1 MARAPDA
8 RTEQARKLF
17 QEGRKLIEIAQLL
30 DIPEGTIRSWKNRY
44 KWDNGNATLQKRKR
58 NVAKRKGGQPHN
70 QNATGHGGTG
80 PPGNKNAVT
89 TGEFE
94 APLFDCLDE
103 EERRL
108 AESVPEDKR
117 ILQIQEIRLL
127 TVRERRMLRR
137 IEAIRESVERL
148 DSGEPAGEMTLV
160 SVEISEKDE
169 KKKYEGKLGQIQ
181 AIEEALTRVQA
192 RKQRAIES
200 LHKFGFDDSQI
211 GLERKR
217 VEMAARAAGE
227 TEDEEE
233 PDDGFLDALN
243 GSGDWKDWD
252 QKDEE
257 TETDI

>member
-1 MARAPDA
+1 LARAPDPRIEKA
-8 RTEQARKLF
+8 KAMYLK
-17 QEGRKLIEIAQLL
+17 GRKLIEIARDL
-30 DIPEGTIRSWKNRY
+30 DLPEGTVRRWKSTHKWESERSDRSNERSVKNR
-44 KWDNGNATLQKRKR
+44 
-58 NVAKRKGGQPHN
+58 GGQPGN
-70 QNATGHGGTG
+70 QNAIGHGGTG
-80 PPGNKNAVT
+80 PQGNKNAVT

-94 APLFDCLDE
+94 ALLFDCLNE

-127 TVRERRMLRR
+127 SVRERRMLRR
-137 IEAIRESVERL
+137 IEAIRESLERL
-148 DSGEPAGEMTLV
+148 ENGEPAEGMILV

-211 GLERKR
+211 ELERKR